1 MTKCQQPLVY
11 SRHPARSSTIDQ
23 LSYQCKQLML
33 ILIAIRTTNA
43 NMPFCNLTVNFKLR
57 QALLA
62 VITAIS
68 FIFFCFLPEYA
79 RASGLEKLM
88 NHASPGSFV
97 NVNKGAVLQDQK
109 AGYLTGGS
117 IIMRGPKPKE
127 LQPLM
132 LQTPR
137 FAFDAC
143 SGSFDARFGGLS
155 YITAHEFS
163 SFLKSVATST
173 GAYALKM
180 AIKSACPQ
188 CEDIM
193 SYLESVARDIN
204 GMTLNQCSMAQSIAS
219 GTLSALSSSSKQ
231 KCMMQSNMLSSSS
244 DLFDATQKCTDDPDT
259 FGGTGEDDEL
269 KALLG
274 DEFNLVWK
282 ALSQGS
288 SSSNSETNNLK
299 ELMMSISGSV
309 IGIKQDGAYHFQNLA
324 SLVLSEDLIEQ
335 YIGAPGFGGSN
346 IKLYSCNEHHK
357 CLDASVIEVNLK
369 SDETLYGNVSSL
381 LESMVDKIYENAGEL
396 TDEEAALVEFSS
408 IPLISLIEM
417 ELATKNKSSAA
428 SFVGMSEFVEVVC
441 YDVITNYMQ
450 QMLQKCKSAVELLEH
465 AQLDNVAIDKFASN
479 VEIVRSFLR
488 DKRFESFKKLQVIT
502 QVKHRIAQQQSVF
515 ELGFTRFMQSRNIR

>member
-1 MTKCQQPLVY
+1 MGGIKLLQNETIPRLQKFPVVLRVPLF
-11 SRHPARSSTIDQ
+11 RWTLNI
-23 LSYQCKQLML
+23 
-33 ILIAIRTTNA
+33 
-43 NMPFCNLTVNFKLR
+43 
-57 QALLA
+57 
-62 VITAIS
+62 
-68 FIFFCFLPEYA
+68 
-79 RASGLEKLM
+79 
-88 NHASPGSFV
+88 
-97 NVNKGAVLQDQK
+97 NKGAVLQDQK

-127 LQPLM
+127 LQPLL

-173 GAYALKM
+173 GTYALKM

-231 KCMMQSNMLSSSS
+231 KCMMQSNMLSSSR
-244 DLFDATQKCTDDPDT
+244 DLFDATEKCTDNPGT
-259 FGGTGEDDEL
+259 HGNTGEDDEL

-282 ALSQGS
+282 ALSQGN

-309 IGIKQDGAYHFQNLA
+309 IGIKQDGAYHFQNLT

-335 YIGAPGFGGSN
+335 YIGAPGSGGSN

-357 CLDASVIEVNLK
+357 CLEPTIIEVNLK
-369 SDETLYGNVSSL
+369 SGETLYGNVSSL
-381 LESMVDKIYENAGEL
+381 LESMLDKIYENAGEL

-408 IPLISLIEM
+408 IPLINLIEM

-465 AQLDNVAIDKFASN
+465 AQLDNVAIDKFTSN